1 MMKRLLFFLFLI
13 AGCMI
18 SVQSQEVEAFACKL
32 LKQYPQARL
41 LDIYKSCFQ
50 DYMGAEHLVSDTSSA
65 RSYLEYEISTTSADD
80 LMPWYYEP
88 CGTEGKHVRVSLRAV
103 HEGIITTDE
112 LLDAFVES
120 ANTSAHPSIEEW
132 AERWHEMISRIDQ
145 MNLEIK
151 DYESDKLFIKELLS
165 KGEYS
170 ISHSPD
176 YREAYSPHYRIVER
190 SIFNAR
196 FRNRFP

>member
-120 ANTSAHPSIEEW
+120 ANTSAHPSTEEW

-165 KGEYS
+165 KGEYA

-196 FRNRFP
+196 FKNRFP

>member
-103 HEGIITTDE
+103 HEGIITTDGKLRGFKIAE
-112 LLDAFVES
+112 ANGRFHWADAEIRPADRKNGTQEVIL
-120 ANTSAHPSIEEW
+120 TSAEVPNPAKVRYGWDDDPLITLYGSTGLPV
-132 AERWHEMISRIDQ
+132 AP
-145 MNLEIK
+145 
-151 DYESDKLFIKELLS
+151 F
-165 KGEYS
+165 
-170 ISHSPD
+170 
-176 YREAYSPHYRIVER
+176 EAH
-190 SIFNAR
+190 
-196 FRNRFP
+196 